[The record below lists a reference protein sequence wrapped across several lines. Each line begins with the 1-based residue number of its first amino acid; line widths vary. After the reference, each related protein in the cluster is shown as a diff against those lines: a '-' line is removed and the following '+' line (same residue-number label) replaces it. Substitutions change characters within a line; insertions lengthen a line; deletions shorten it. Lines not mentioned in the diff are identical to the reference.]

1 MPQIPNRKEFLD
13 FYIKLNEKQ
22 KKEIFTDEQI
32 VIFDNMVTLE
42 KMFNDPAFFYAVQSA
57 VAEAVYEDFRNQK

>member
-1 MPQIPNRKEFLD
+1 MPNRKEFL
-13 FYIKLNEKQ
+13 KLYTQLNAEQ
-22 KKEIFTDEQI
+22 KKNIFTEEQI
-32 VIFDNMVTLE
+32 VLFDKMVSLE

>member
-1 MPQIPNRKEFLD
+1 MPNRKEFL
-13 FYIKLNEKQ
+13 KLYTQLNAEQ
-22 KKEIFTDEQI
+22 KKKIFTEEQI
-32 VIFDNMVTLE
+32 VLFDKMVSLE

>member
-1 MPQIPNRKEFLD
+1 MPNRKEFL
-13 FYIKLNEKQ
+13 KLYTQLNAEQ
-22 KKEIFTDEQI
+22 KKKIFTEEQI
-32 VIFDNMVTLE
+32 ILFDKMVSLE